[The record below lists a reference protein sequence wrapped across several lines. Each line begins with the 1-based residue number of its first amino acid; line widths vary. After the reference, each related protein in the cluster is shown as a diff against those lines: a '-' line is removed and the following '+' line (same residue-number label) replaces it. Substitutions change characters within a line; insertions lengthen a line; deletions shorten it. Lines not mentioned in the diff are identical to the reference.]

1 VPEHA
6 RQLKPVRRPRP
17 RVVIAGGGVA
27 AIETLL
33 ALHHLVGEHVSVT
46 LVAPERSFVHRP
58 SSVAGPFGLGGPAP
72 VDLAALAREQGAE
85 LVQETLEA
93 VDPERRS
100 VVLGNGAA
108 LAYDVLVVAVGAVPE
123 PAVPGAVTFSGPG
136 QTAEV
141 AAMLDHVEQREARRL
156 VFAVP
161 GATTWSLPIYELAM
175 MTAADLRARGV
186 VSVTLGIVTPEPE
199 PLQLFGEAAGAAMCE
214 MLDARGISLWTRT
227 RPLELRDGLLHVE
240 PGPPLRADVV
250 VSVPR
255 VEGPALAGL
264 PSDSR
269 GFIPVDAHGRVIGV
283 PGVYAAGD
291 ATTFPVKQGGLATQQ
306 ADAVAEAVA
315 ADLDLGADPAPFR
328 PVLRG
333 LLLTGGAPLY
343 LRAELSDRTQ
353 PTARALRGQVSGRA
367 LWWPPG
373 KVAGRY
379 LAPYLATARPVDLG
393 SEQLRDRAAAA
404 GASPAADRD
413 EAYRLAL
420 LLAEEDAKVGDYHQ
434 ALHALDAAAAL
445 AGGVLPDE
453 WVASR
458 ERWQRELSPRG

>member
-1 VPEHA
+1 M
-6 RQLKPVRRPRP
+6 
-17 RVVIAGGGVA
+17 IAGGGVA
-27 AIETLL
+27 AIEALL
-33 ALHHLVGEHVSVT
+33 ALRHLVGEHVSVT

-72 VDLAALAREQGAE
+72 VDLAALARDHGAE

-93 VDPERRS
+93 VDPERRI
-100 VVLGNGAA
+100 VVLGNGAE
-108 LAYDVLVVAVGAVPE
+108 LAYGVLVVAVGAVPK

-141 AAMLDHVEQREARRL
+141 AAMLDHVEKREARRL

-161 GATTWSLPIYELAM
+161 AATTWSLPVYELAM

-199 PLQLFGEAAGAAMCE
+199 PLQLFGEAAGAAMRE

-240 PGPPLRADVV
+240 PGPPLRADAVI
-250 VSVPR
+250 SLPR
-255 VEGPALAGL
+255 LEGPAITGL

-269 GFIPVDAHGRVIGV
+269 GFIPVDAHGRVAE
-283 PGVYAAGD
+283 GVYAAGD
-291 ATTFPVKQGGLATQQ
+291 ATTFPIKQGGLATQQ

-343 LRAELSDRTQ
+343 LRAELSGGTK
-353 PTARALRGQVSGRA
+353 PTARTLQGQVSGRA

-393 SEQLRDRAAAA
+393 SEQLRDRAPAA

-458 ERWQRELSPRG
+458 ERWQRELSPQV